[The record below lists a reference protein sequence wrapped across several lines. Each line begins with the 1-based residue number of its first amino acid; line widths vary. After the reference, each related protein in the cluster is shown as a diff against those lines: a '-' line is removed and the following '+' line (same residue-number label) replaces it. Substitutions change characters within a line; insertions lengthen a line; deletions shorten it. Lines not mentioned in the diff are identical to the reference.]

1 MEEHKDKD
9 SPELLNFA
17 CIIQGEE
24 KHLQEIKEY
33 IGECVDKKVANL
45 INPKYDKKEIYIL
58 TENQW
63 KEYQRLKDR
72 DNGLIGY
79 WIG

>member
-1 MEEHKDKD
+1 MKEHKDKE

-17 CIIQGEE
+17 CILQGEA

-33 IGECVDKKVANL
+33 IEECVDKQLVNL
-45 INPKYDKKEIYIL
+45 INPKYDRKEIYIL
-58 TENQW
+58 TKNQW
-63 KEYQRLKDR
+63 KEYQRLKDKDDR
-72 DNGLIGY
+72 LIGY

>member
-1 MEEHKDKD
+1 MEEHKDKEL
-9 SPELLNFA
+9 PELYNLAFML
-17 CIIQGEE
+17 QGEE

-33 IGECVDKKVANL
+33 IREYVDKGLVNL
-45 INPKYDKKEIYIL
+45 INPKKGRKETYIL

-63 KEYQRLKDR
+63 KEYQRLKDKGE
-72 DNGLIGY
+72 GLIGY